1 MHLHV
6 SYLLHNRKNEFMEER
21 NFRIAN
27 VIILAGLLIAVY
39 FFRGWEHVNFI
50 WDVVIATASFLVA
63 SIISWILFSR
73 KYLNTILTA
82 IFVKDLRL
90 SCSYLYKIKV
100 DDNYLL
106 IKSRKHGKFQPVGGN
121 FKRNKYSTNF
131 LEKIEIHE
139 DDRFTNGSRSS
150 DDLRLFTK
158 GYDLQ
163 KFLKWYNAPEKQRE
177 VSYDREFYEE
187 LVEPGYL
194 SKEVF
199 PFPQIDFRKQVVT
212 PVRYSEHL
220 NCKEVHI
227 YDIVELKPTHQQEE
241 YLRKLAKKG
250 NAEQFVWVDANTIR
264 RRGYKQSE
272 QSSKIAITDHSKEIL
287 V

>member
-1 MHLHV
+1 MPI
-6 SYLLHNRKNEFMEER
+6 SYLLHNRKKGFMEDR

-27 VIILAGLLIAVY
+27 VIILAGLLVAVY
-39 FFRGWEHVNFI
+39 FFYDWKHVSFL
-50 WDVVIATASFLVA
+50 WDVIIATASFLVA
-63 SIISWILFSR
+63 SIISWILCCR
-73 KYLNTILTA
+73 KYLNTIMAA
-82 IFVKDLRL
+82 IFVKELRL

-100 DDNYLL
+100 DDDYLL

-121 FKRNKYSTNF
+121 FKRNRYSTNF
-131 LEKIEIHE
+131 LEKIELHE

-150 DDLRLFTK
+150 DDLRLFIK
-158 GYDLQ
+158 GSNLQ

-194 SKEVF
+194 PNELF

-227 YDIVELKPTHQQEE
+227 YDLVELKPTHQQEE
-241 YLRKLAKKG
+241 YLRALAKKG
-250 NAEQFVWVDANTIR
+250 NSEQFVWVNANTIR
-264 RRGYKQSE
+264 RRGYQQSL
-272 QSSKIAITDHSKEIL
+272 QSSSIAITDHAKEIL